1 MRAIWVLL
9 AMVAGALLAGPAAAA
24 GKFYVYSTS
33 IPKDHKLTNA
43 QVFNG
48 FGCKGD
54 NTSPALAWKGAPA
67 DTKSFAV
74 TVYDP
79 DAPTGSGWW
88 HWIVYNIPPAVTS
101 LDEGAGSGKGLP
113 AGAGQGRN
121 DYGASAFGGACP
133 PPGKPHRYIITV
145 FALKTDKIDVDA
157 NASAALIGFML
168 NANKIGTARMIA
180 RYGQPPKS

>member
-1 MRAIWVLL
+1 MRALWVVL
-9 AMVAGALLAGPAAAA
+9 ATIMLAGPAAAA
-24 GKFYVYSTS
+24 DKFRVWSTS
-33 IPKDHKLTNA
+33 IPKNHVLSNA

-54 NTSPALAWKGAPA
+54 NISPALAWKGAPA
-67 DTKSFAV
+67 ATKSIAI

-88 HWIVYNIPPAVTS
+88 HWIVYNLPPTTTS
-101 LDEGAGSGKGLP
+101 LDEGAGSGKASLP

-121 DYGASAFGGACP
+121 DYGQSAFGGACP
-133 PPGKPHRYIITV
+133 PPGKPHRYIFTV

-168 NANKIGTARMIA
+168 NANKIATARMTA
-180 RYGQPPKS
+180 HYGQPPKS